1 MATGKQSNVDI
12 VEGIYEAVEHGDV
25 DAVVDALDENVEWI
39 EPEGGSYGGTYRGPD
54 EVIEN
59 VLGNIG
65 RDWEEFTIEP
75 ERFVTDGDTVVA
87 LIIHRGTHT
96 ESSEHYEAPIA
107 DVWNLEDGKITRFQ
121 HYLGSISYVQS
132 RK

>member
-65 RDWEEFTIEP
+65 GDWEEFTIDP

-87 LIIHRGTHT
+87 LIKHRGSHN
-96 ESSEHYEAPIA
+96 ESNEHFQAPIA
-107 DVWNLEDGKITRFQ
+107 DVWNLDDGKITRFQ

-132 RK
+132 RE

>member
-54 EVIEN
+54 DVVEN

-65 RDWEEFTIEP
+65 GDWEEFSIVP
-75 ERFVTDGDTVVA
+75 ERFVADGDTVVA
-87 LIIHRGTHT
+87 LVKHRGTHAET
-96 ESSEHYEAPIA
+96 SEHYEAPIA
-107 DVWNLEDGKITRFQ
+107 DVWNLTEGKITLFQ
-121 HYLGSISYVQS
+121 HYLGNISYVQS
-132 RK
+132 RE